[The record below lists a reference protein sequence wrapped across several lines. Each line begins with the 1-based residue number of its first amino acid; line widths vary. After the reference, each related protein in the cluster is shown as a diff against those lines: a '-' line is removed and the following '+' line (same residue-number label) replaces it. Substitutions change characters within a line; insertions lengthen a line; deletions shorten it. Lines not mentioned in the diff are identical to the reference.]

1 MIKMEIP
8 KQLHNFN
15 FVLVGGD
22 DGKKPIE
29 KGWQKKIHRIDY
41 PVLQKHLENGKNYGV
56 QSNNSF
62 VVINEESYFLIVI
75 DFDTKE
81 FQDKVINNFPETFTT
96 TSGSD
101 KKCWHIWLASDNNK
115 PFKIHDENMKT
126 LADIIGAGN
135 QVIAPGSKH
144 LKSGKTYSIVKDIPI
159 VFMPYAEIEAILK
172 PYDKKPKQKE
182 KEIKQYVPKGIEN
195 SITEKILS
203 SISMKEV
210 LEEVG
215 IDTSKNPTN
224 CFKHESAGGKCLGW
238 NNETAHCF
246 HCDGRWN
253 KFSLIRDAKNLT
265 DKSTFEWFAEKS
277 GMIDEL
283 KKSRKEYVKKNE
295 KPLEVSIG
303 DSSLK
308 SRYLDLVKDK
318 KWNNA
323 SELLVN
329 WILEN
334 NSMYTTKDDIKSEVW
349 IYKNG
354 IYIPQGKSEVK
365 EILRKLLGN
374 WYSTF
379 TFNNVMAKLEPD
391 TFIDSNKFF
400 NQNYIDEVPVQNGIL
415 NVLTKELKPFDKK
428 QVFFN
433 KLPITY
439 NPNAT
444 CLTIEKHLKDTLKF
458 EEDINVMY
466 EVIGF
471 LLYKD
476 YFLEKMI
483 MLIGDG
489 RNGKGKT
496 IDLIRRF
503 LGMDNCASIPLS
515 ALNTD
520 NFRVSEL
527 FGRMANLAGDLSN
540 TSLKDTGMLKQ
551 TTGRDLIG
559 ANRKFLNDIKFVN
572 YAKHIFACNELP
584 KVYDMSKGFWSRW
597 IVLEFPYEFIS
608 EREYNSMEENKRT
621 MKKILDPYHIDKISS
636 DEELSGLLNK
646 ALEGLQRIRKN
657 KTFSY
662 SKGTDEIKKF
672 WIRKSDSFVAFCFDN
687 LEESNEKEMTKAE
700 LRKAYYKYCS
710 EHKLKGCS
718 DKAMSI
724 TLQEMF
730 GVIEN
735 RKWVNDKQKQENI
748 WEGIQFKQSS
758 KYSKNYG
765 KL

>member
-1 MIKMEIP
+1 MEIP